1 MQLFT
6 KQLCISQFWFYRD
19 PGDLNC
25 KKHTFHSIY
34 YVFIMLFIMSSLSI
48 CDSLEKLIV
57 SKESKESQS
66 IV

>member
-6 KQLCISQFWFYRD
+6 KQLCISQFWLFRD
-19 PGDLNC
+19 PGESDRDLNC

-34 YVFIMLFIMSSLSI
+34 YVFHSSLSI
-48 CDSLEKLIV
+48 CDSLEKLII

>member
-6 KQLCISQFWFYRD
+6 KQLCISQFWFFRD

-34 YVFIMLFIMSSLSI
+34 YVFHSSLSI